1 MSLTL
6 SEEGENMPH
15 GSSVGAYNSAENLLK
30 LHDLN
35 EADLALIRKFGDMMV
50 PKLDE
55 YVRHFYEWLE
65 RQPEYQQF
73 FSEQP
78 KLKRVQNAQVQYWK
92 TFFSAQV
99 DESYIKQRREVG
111 EIHARVGL
119 GLPTYFAGMNIS
131 MVIFT
136 KRMYDGSLYSDEYS
150 SLVTAFTK
158 LLHLDTTIVVDT
170 YSRLIN
176 KRIAEQSEALLAMS
190 TPVTMVWQDILML
203 PIVGIIDSKRAQD
216 IMTAVLNKISEHR
229 AKIFIMDISGV
240 AIVDTAVANHFI
252 KITKAT
258 KLMGCDCLV
267 SGVSPLIA
275 QTMVQLGINVGEV
288 KTNATLRDALE
299 SAFQI
304 MGLNVQ
310 ALKQLSDK

>member
-1 MSLTL
+1 MTKQV
-6 SEEGENMPH
+6 NF
-15 GSSVGAYNSAENLLK
+15 GSTMNADDMLK
-30 LHDLN
+30 LHDLT
-35 EADLALIRKFGDMMV
+35 EADLALIRKFGQIIV

-55 YVRHFYEWLE
+55 YVKHFYDWLE
-65 RQPEYQQF
+65 QTPEYTQF
-73 FSEQP
+73 FNDTH
-78 KLKRVQNAQVQYWK
+78 KLKRVQDSQVKYWR
-92 TFFSAQV
+92 TFFEAKV
-99 DESYIKQRREVG
+99 DTQYLRERVDVG
-111 EIHARVGL
+111 EVHARVGL
-119 GLPTYFAGMNIS
+119 SLPSYFAGMNMS

-136 KRMYDGSLYSDEYS
+136 KRLYDGSLYSDEYS

-158 LLHLDTTIVVDT
+158 LLHMDTTIVVDT

-190 TPVTMVWQDILML
+190 TPVTMIWQDILML

-216 IMTAVLNKISEHR
+216 IMSAVLTKISEHR

-240 AIVDTAVANHFI
+240 AVVDTAVANHFI

-258 KLMGCDCLV
+258 QLMGCDCLV
-267 SGVSPLIA
+267 SGVSPSIA

-299 SAFQI
+299 TAFQI
-304 MGLNVQ
+304 VGLNVQ
-310 ALKQLSDK
+310 ALKQLS

>member
-1 MSLTL
+1 MSL
-6 SEEGENMPH
+6 
-15 GSSVGAYNSAENLLK
+15 GSVLNKVEDADELLK
-30 LHDLN
+30 LHDLT
-35 EADLALIRKFGDMMV
+35 EADLALIRKFGQIMV

-55 YVRHFYEWLE
+55 YVKHFYDWL
-65 RQPEYQQF
+65 RNTPEY
-73 FSEQP
+73 EQYFGDAQ
-78 KLKRVQNAQVQYWK
+78 KLQRVQDSQVRYWK
-92 TFFSAQV
+92 TFFDARIDSAYLK
-99 DESYIKQRREVG
+99 ERRDVG

-119 GLPTYFAGMNIS
+119 PLPTYFAGMNIS
-131 MVIFT
+131 MVIFA

-176 KRIAEQSEALLAMS
+176 KRISEQSEALLAMS
-190 TPVTMVWQDILML
+190 TPVTMIWQDILML

-216 IMTAVLNKISEHR
+216 IMSAVLNKISENR

-240 AIVDTAVANHFI
+240 AVVDTAVANHFI

-267 SGVSPLIA
+267 SGVSPSIA
-275 QTMVQLGINVGEV
+275 RTMVQLGINVGEV
-288 KTNATLRDALE
+288 RTNATLRDALE
-299 SAFQI
+299 NAFKI
-304 MGLNVQ
+304 VGLTVSG
-310 ALKQLSDK
+310 LKHFPHE

>member
-1 MSLTL
+1 MSL
-6 SEEGENMPH
+6 
-15 GSSVGAYNSAENLLK
+15 GSVLNKIDDAEKLLK
-30 LHDLN
+30 LHDLT
-35 EADLALIRKFGDMMV
+35 EADLALIRKFGQLMV

-55 YVRHFYEWLE
+55 YVKHFYSWLKHS
-65 RQPEYQQF
+65 PEY
-73 FSEQP
+73 EQYFGDTQ
-78 KLKRVQNAQVQYWK
+78 KLQRVQDSQVRYWQ
-92 TFFSAQV
+92 TFFDARI
-99 DESYIKQRREVG
+99 DATYLKERRDVG

-119 GLPTYFAGMNIS
+119 PLPTYFAAMNIS

-176 KRIAEQSEALLAMS
+176 KRISEQSEALLAMS
-190 TPVTMVWQDILML
+190 TPVTMIWQDILML

-216 IMTAVLNKISEHR
+216 IMSAVLNKIAENR

-240 AIVDTAVANHFI
+240 AVVDTAVANHFI

-267 SGVSPLIA
+267 SGVSPSIA
-275 QTMVQLGINVGEV
+275 RTMVQLGINVGEV
-288 KTNATLRDALE
+288 RTNATLRDALE
-299 SAFQI
+299 NAFKI
-304 MGLNVQ
+304 VGLTVSD
-310 ALKQLSDK
+310 LKQISHGQ

>member
-1 MSLTL
+1 MS
-6 SEEGENMPH
+6 H
-15 GSSVGAYNSAENLLK
+15 GSSIGKYASAESLLK

-50 PKLDE
+50 PKLDD
-55 YVRHFYEWLE
+55 YVRHFYDWLE
-65 RQPEYQQF
+65 KQSEYQQF
-73 FSEQP
+73 FSEQT
-78 KLKRVQNAQVQYWK
+78 KLKRVQASQIDYWT
-92 TFFSAQV
+92 TFFAANI
-99 DESYIKQRREVG
+99 DEKYIRERREVG
-111 EIHARVGL
+111 EVHARVGL
-119 GLPTYFAGMNIS
+119 PLPTYFAGMNIS

-240 AIVDTAVANHFI
+240 AVVDTAVANHFI

-267 SGVSPLIA
+267 SGVSPMIA

-299 SAFQI
+299 NAFEI

-310 ALKQLSDK
+310 ALKQLSM

>member
-1 MSLTL
+1 MSHNT
-6 SEEGENMPH
+6 SV
-15 GSSVGAYNSAENLLK
+15 SSYSSAESLLK
-30 LHDLN
+30 LHDLS
-35 EADLALIRKFGDMMV
+35 EADLALIRKFGDLML
-50 PKLDE
+50 PKLQE
-55 YVRHFYEWLE
+55 YVRHFYAWLE
-65 RQPEYQQF
+65 TQPEYQQF
-73 FSEQP
+73 FSDDK
-78 KLKRVQNAQVQYWK
+78 KLKRVQNAQVDYWT
-92 TFFSAQV
+92 TFFKAKV
-99 DESYIKQRREVG
+99 DDEYVKQRREVG
-111 EIHARVGL
+111 EAHARAGL
-119 GLPTYFAGMNIS
+119 SLPTYFAGMNMS

-158 LLHLDTTIVVDT
+158 LLHLDTTVVVDT

-176 KRIAEQSEALLAMS
+176 RRIAEQSEALLAMS

-216 IMTAVLNKISEHR
+216 IMSAVLNKISEHR

-240 AIVDTAVANHFI
+240 AVVDTAVANHFI

-267 SGVSPLIA
+267 SGVSPSIA

-288 KTNATLRDALE
+288 QTNATLRDALE
-299 SAFQI
+299 NAFEM

-310 ALKQLSDK
+310 ALKVLS

>member
-1 MSLTL
+1 MS
-6 SEEGENMPH
+6 NNK
-15 GSSVGAYNSAENLLK
+15 SVGSYTSADSLLK
-30 LHDLN
+30 LHDLT
-35 EADLALIRKFGDMMV
+35 EADLALIRKFGDLML
-50 PKLDE
+50 PKLHE
-55 YVRHFYEWLE
+55 YVGHFYDWLE
-65 RQPEYQQF
+65 NQPEYIQF
-73 FSEQP
+73 FADDK
-78 KLKRVQNAQVQYWK
+78 KLKRVQSAQIEYWS
-92 TFFSAQV
+92 TFFKAKV
-99 DESYIKQRREVG
+99 DDEYVKQRRDVG
-111 EIHARVGL
+111 EVHARVGL
-119 GLPTYFAGMNIS
+119 PLPTYFAGMNIS

-176 KRIAEQSEALLAMS
+176 RRIAEQSEALLAMS

-216 IMTAVLNKISEHR
+216 IMSAVLNKISEHR

-240 AIVDTAVANHFI
+240 AVVDTAVANHFI

-267 SGVSPLIA
+267 SGVSPSIA

-288 KTNATLRDALE
+288 QTNATLRDALE
-299 SAFQI
+299 NAFEM

-310 ALKQLSDK
+310 ALKALS

>member
-1 MSLTL
+1 MSL
-6 SEEGENMPH
+6 SSSA
-15 GSSVGAYNSAENLLK
+15 GSYTSAQSLLK

-35 EADLALIRKFGDMMV
+35 EADLALIRKFGSMMV
-50 PKLDE
+50 PKLDD
-55 YVRHFYEWLE
+55 YVRHFYDWLDK
-65 RQPEYQQF
+65 QPEYIQF
-73 FSEQP
+73 FGDEK
-78 KLKRVQNAQVQYWK
+78 KLKRVQDSQVHYW
-92 TFFSAQV
+92 TAFFEAKV
-99 DESYIKQRREVG
+99 DDIYVKQRRDVG
-111 EIHARVGL
+111 EVHARVGL
-119 GLPTYFAGMNIS
+119 PLPTYFAGMNIS

-190 TPVTMVWQDILML
+190 TPVTMIWRDILML

-240 AIVDTAVANHFI
+240 AVVDTAVANHFI

-267 SGVSPLIA
+267 SGVSPSIA

-299 SAFQI
+299 NAFKI
-304 MGLNVQ
+304 VGLNVEG
-310 ALKQLSDK
+310 LKKLSDE

>member
-1 MSLTL
+1 
-6 SEEGENMPH
+6 MPH
-15 GSSVGAYNSAENLLK
+15 GTSVGQYASAESLLK

-50 PKLDE
+50 PKLDD
-55 YVRHFYEWLE
+55 YVRHFYDWLE
-65 RQPEYQQF
+65 KQPEYQQF
-73 FSEQP
+73 FSEQV
-78 KLKRVQNAQVQYWK
+78 KLKKVQASQIEYWT
-92 TFFSAQV
+92 TFFSAKI
-99 DESYIKQRREVG
+99 DDKYIRERREVG
-111 EIHARVGL
+111 EVHARVGL
-119 GLPTYFAGMNIS
+119 PLPTYFAGMNIS

-240 AIVDTAVANHFI
+240 AVVDTAVANHFI

-267 SGVSPLIA
+267 SGVSPMIA

-299 SAFQI
+299 NAFEI

-310 ALKQLSDK
+310 ALKQLSE